1 MSLWAFIQI
10 ESPNLW
16 HFLLVQLQLS
26 FTFYRCFPGH
36 ILLAFLPQWFCL
48 TSNLFPLFL
57 RGWLFLCVLHSRT
70 HCHVLL
76 NTLQSNVAHRHRHSP
91 KGSRQGHNSSVR
103 LRISESSLKLC
114 STLNLSRNSDGTD
127 RAVEQ
132 FKEDENARE
141 QKDSS
146 GSAETQKTLDQM
158 TALIVKR
165 QGKPKSCRRSVLGGW
180 FSE

>member
-1 MSLWAFIQI
+1 MSCI
-10 ESPNLW
+10 
-16 HFLLVQLQLS
+16 
-26 FTFYRCFPGH
+26 
-36 ILLAFLPQWFCL
+36 
-48 TSNLFPLFL
+48 
-57 RGWLFLCVLHSRT
+57 

-76 NTLQSNVAHRHRHSP
+76 NTLQSDVAHRHRHSP
-91 KGSRQGHNSSVR
+91 KGSRQGYNSSVR
-103 LRISESSLKLC
+103 LQISESSLKLC

-165 QGKPKSCRRSVLGGW
+165 QGNLRAVGGL
-180 FSE
+180 F

>member
-1 MSLWAFIQI
+1 MSCI
-10 ESPNLW
+10 
-16 HFLLVQLQLS
+16 H
-26 FTFYRCFPGH
+26 Y
-36 ILLAFLPQWFCL
+36 
-48 TSNLFPLFL
+48 
-57 RGWLFLCVLHSRT
+57 
-70 HCHVLL
+70 HVLL
-76 NTLQSNVAHRHRHSP
+76 NTLRSDVAHRHRHSP
-91 KGSRQGHNSSVR
+91 KGSRQGYNSTVR

-127 RAVEQ
+127 REVEQ

-165 QGKPKSCRRSVLGGW
+165 QGNLRAVGGL
-180 FSE
+180 F